1 MKNFTDP
8 IQLSCQNLIL
18 KRLESQEVR
27 YLMHQK
33 KWLKNSI
40 LVLGVFMKYGII
52 VSVSN
57 KGLFYLPLINLLW
70 IRRNRLFEVVSEVSS
85 ISLSA
90 TEIPKKNGRKK
101 KVKIDEK
108 PVTE

>member
-1 MKNFTDP
+1 MKNFIDP
-8 IQLSCQNLIL
+8 MQLSCQNLIL

-57 KGLFYLPLINLLW
+57 KSLFYLLSISLLW
-70 IRRNRLFEVVSEVSS
+70 IRRNRL
-85 ISLSA
+85 L
-90 TEIPKKNGRKK
+90 KKYKK
-101 KVKIDEK
+101 YNQNPSDYRDSKKEWSK
-108 PVTE
+108 KEG

>member
-1 MKNFTDP
+1 MKNFIDP
-8 IQLSCQNLIL
+8 MQLSCQNLIL

-40 LVLGVFMKYGII
+40 LVLDVFMKYGII

-57 KGLFYLPLINLLW
+57 EGLFYLPPISLLW
-70 IRRNRLFEVVSEVSS
+70 IRQNRLLKRYQKYHLYPFRLQRFQKRMVE
-85 ISLSA
+85 
-90 TEIPKKNGRKK
+90 KKG
-101 KVKIDEK
+101 
-108 PVTE
+108 